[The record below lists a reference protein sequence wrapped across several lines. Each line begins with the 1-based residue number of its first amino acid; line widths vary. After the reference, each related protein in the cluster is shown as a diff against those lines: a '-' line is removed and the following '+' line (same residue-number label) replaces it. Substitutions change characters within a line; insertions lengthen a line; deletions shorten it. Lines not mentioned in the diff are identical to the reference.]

1 MVYCGLCHRIV
12 RRTSLRWVCVGTPSP
27 KRDGDDEVRPGLSC
41 LPSENNEEGDMDV
54 SNFSYRANLSTIPRD
69 QHQRECGVGTLSSY
83 ASCRLKRLG
92 MECVMARI

>member
-1 MVYCGLCHRIV
+1 MVYYGLCHRIV

-69 QHQRECGVGTLSSY
+69 QHQRELWSRYSLFLCFLSIKMNGDG
-83 ASCRLKRLG
+83 L
-92 MECVMARI
+92 